1 MDLIRP
7 SDLSDEQLDRI
18 LGGAERWLEHN
29 RQADKASDLHRGSS
43 VVLAFFEPS
52 TRTSLSFDMAA
63 QRLGAMVT
71 TLPVGMS
78 SLAKGETLRDTAQ
91 TIDAMQPD
99 VLVIRHA
106 TPGAPE
112 EVAAAMEASVVN
124 AGDGTGQHPTQ
135 GLLDVATIRHHFG
148 QIDGLTVAICGDI
161 RHSRVANSTAELLDR
176 LGADVRLAGPARLMP
191 DGHDGVDGIDEAIA
205 GADVVM
211 MLRIQRERLGED
223 LGDAPGEYLDRYGL
237 TAERFATAAKG
248 AVVMHPGP
256 MNRGVE
262 IDGDLADS
270 EASLITLQVEM
281 GVATRMAVLN
291 LLIEDRRTDQGTVR

>member
-7 SDLSDEQLDRI
+7 ADLDDDQLDRI
-18 LGGAERWLEHN
+18 LGGADRWLEHN
-29 RQADKASDLHRGSS
+29 RQPDKRADLHRGAS

-52 TRTSLSFDMAA
+52 TRTLLSFDMAA

-71 TLPVGMS
+71 ILPVDKS
-78 SLAKGETLRDTAQ
+78 SLVKGETLVDTAL
-91 TIDAMQPD
+91 TIDAMRPD
-99 VLVIRHA
+99 VFVMRHS

-148 QIDGLTVAICGDI
+148 RVNGLTVAICGDI
-161 RHSRVANSTAELLDR
+161 RHSRVANSTAELLGR
-176 LGADVRLAGPARLMP
+176 LGAEVRLAGPAALMP
-191 DGHDGVDGIDEAIA
+191 DGHDGPDGIDEAVA

-211 MLRIQRERLGED
+211 MLRVQRERMEAE
-223 LGDAPGEYLDRYGL
+223 LGDGPGEYLARYGL
-237 TAERFATAAKG
+237 TGERFATAGKG

-270 EASLITLQVEM
+270 EASLVTLQVEM
-281 GVATRMAVLN
+281 GVATRMAVLD
-291 LLIEDRRTDQGTVR
+291 LVIENRNNR

>member
-7 SDLSDEQLDRI
+7 ADLSDDQLDRI
-18 LGGAERWLEHN
+18 LKEADRWLLDN
-29 RQADKASDLHRGSS
+29 RQSVRSTDRHPGAS

-52 TRTSLSFDMAA
+52 TRTLLSFDMAA

-71 TLPVGMS
+71 VMPVGMS
-78 SLAKGETLRDTAQ
+78 SIAKGETLADTAR
-91 TIDAMQPD
+91 TIDAMRPD
-99 VLVIRHA
+99 VMVIRHA

-148 QIDGLTVAICGDI
+148 HVEGLNVAICGDI
-161 RHSRVANSTAELLDR
+161 RHSRVANSTAELLER
-176 LGADVRLAGPARLMP
+176 LGAEVRRAGPSKLMP
-191 DGHDGVDGIDEAIA
+191 DGHDGPDGIDEAVA

-211 MLRIQRERLGED
+211 MLRVQRERLDED
-223 LGDAPGEYLDRYGL
+223 LGDGPGEYLDRYGL
-237 TAERFATAAKG
+237 TAERFATAAPG

-262 IDGDLADS
+262 IDGAIADGD
-270 EASLITLQVEM
+270 ASLIALQVEM
-281 GVATRMAVLN
+281 GVATRMAVLDWM
-291 LLIEDRRTDQGTVR
+291 IEDRRTH